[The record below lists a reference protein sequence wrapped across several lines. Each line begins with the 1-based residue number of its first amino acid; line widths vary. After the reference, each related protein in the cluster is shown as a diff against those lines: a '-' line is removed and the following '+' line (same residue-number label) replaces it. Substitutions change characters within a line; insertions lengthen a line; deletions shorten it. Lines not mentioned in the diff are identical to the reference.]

1 VASNDQK
8 GVISMP
14 RRHTWLRVLVIAAM
28 PAALLTATAQQAMA
42 RPNFQ
47 APFPCGTAIRA
58 ESFGHAPALDIFRN
72 PTSATEGA
80 PLVAPAAGVVNQSYS
95 NPAGAGNIVQINH
108 GGGWFTTYI
117 HLQSRAVSVGSHV
130 QRGTPIGKVG
140 HTGET
145 SNGVSHVHFE
155 MAVDRNGDG
164 QAEWGYVNPERV
176 PPVFNGVTYSQA
188 NSQTSYITSRNCGS
202 ATDEIGVF
210 RPSTKTWFTPGGVLR
225 ENWGEPGDL
234 PFAADL
240 DRDGLDEIGVFRPS
254 TGSWFTFGRT
264 VQSNWGEPG
273 DLPVVGDWN
282 GDGWDEIGLFRPS
295 TKTWFRVGGVL
306 RENWGEPGD
315 LPFAGD
321 LDGDGTDEIGVFR
334 PSTGTWFTPGRTLRE
349 NWGEPG
355 DLPAVG
361 DWNGNGTSELGVF
374 RPSTKTWYRFGATI
388 RANWGEVGDRPV
400 VGNFS

>member
-1 VASNDQK
+1 
-8 GVISMP
+8 MP
-14 RRHTWLRVLVIAAM
+14 RRHPWLRVLVIAAM
-28 PAALLTATAQQAMA
+28 PAALLTATAQHAMA

-117 HLQSRAVSVGSHV
+117 HLQSRAVSVGTHV
-130 QRGTPIGKVG
+130 QRGTSIGRVG

-145 SNGVSHVHFE
+145 SNGVPHVHFE

-164 QAEWGYVNPERV
+164 QAEWGYANPERV
-176 PPVFNGVTYSQA
+176 PAVFNGVTYGQA
-188 NSQTSYITSRNCGS
+188 NSQTSYVTSRNCGS

-210 RPSTKTWFTPGGVLR
+210 RPSVKTWFTPGAVLR

-282 GDGWDEIGLFRPS
+282 GDGWDEIGVFRPS
-295 TKTWFRVGGVL
+295 TKTWFRVGATL
-306 RENWGEPGD
+306 RSNWGEPGD

-361 DWNGNGTSELGVF
+361 DWNGNGTAELGVF
-374 RPSTKTWYRFGATI
+374 RPSTKSWYRFGATL
-388 RANWGEVGDRPV
+388 RANWGEVGDRPI